1 MLNMKN
7 VKKLS
12 LIIGGGSIEF
22 IVATIGALAAQN
34 ALRDIRYRIIR
45 KKYNGPKP
53 LTKPLNK

>member
-7 VKKLS
+7 VKELS

-22 IVATIGALAAQN
+22 IAATIGALAAQN
-34 ALRDIRYRIIR
+34 ALRKIRYNIIR
-45 KKYNGPKP
+45 QKYNRPKP